1 MKQFTSPE
9 QTAKLIE
16 LGFEKPKNTQYIQRA
31 KARNL
36 HSPFIEFGEP
46 EFEGS
51 YSIGEL
57 LEMLPPAIEHVIW
70 WGDEIEEIGVWG
82 LRIDSGCTEY
92 GWDVSYERPNSAH
105 AYRVGREEMI
115 DALFDM
121 IVELKEENY
130 KLNNQN
136 DKRLCSQKRK

>member
-1 MKQFTSPE
+1 MKQYLTPE

-51 YSIGEL
+51 YTIGEL
-57 LEMLPPAIEHVIW
+57 IEMLDKVGVTTYIRFGGARAIS
-70 WGDEIEEIGVWG
+70 
-82 LRIDSGCTEY
+82 LS
-92 GWDVSYERPNSAH
+92 NNK
-105 AYRVGREEMI
+105 GREMLGGQLI
-115 DALFDM
+115 DLLFVM
-121 IVELKEENY
+121 IVELKEEGVI
-130 KLNNQN
+130 
-136 DKRLCSQKRK
+136 

>member
-1 MKQFTSPE
+1 MKQYLNSE

-51 YSIGEL
+51 YTIGEL
-57 LEMLPPAIEHVIW
+57 IEMLQKQVYQIEN
-70 WGDEIEEIGVWG
+70 
-82 LRIDSGCTEY
+82 SGIPCDLNIHYDGGTWLIVFICERDGRFKTEMF
-92 GWDVSYERPNSAH
+92 EL
-105 AYRVGREEMI
+105 I
-115 DALFDM
+115 DALYDM
-121 IVELKEENY
+121 VVKLKEEGV
-130 KLNNQN
+130 L
-136 DKRLCSQKRK
+136 

>member
-1 MKQFTSPE
+1 MKQYLSSD
-9 QTAKLIE
+9 QTDKLIE

-57 LEMLPPAIEHVIW
+57 LSFLPKSIKVNDLVFKLCIHSNIVSWIVEYADIAF
-70 WGDEIEEIGVWG
+70 GTQASLYKEE
-82 LRIDSGCTEY
+82 L
-92 GWDVSYERPNSAH
+92 
-105 AYRVGREEMI
+105 I
-115 DALFDM
+115 DALFTE
-121 IVELKEENY
+121 IVILKEDGV
-130 KLNNQN
+130 L
-136 DKRLCSQKRK
+136 

>member
-1 MKQFTSPE
+1 MRQFTTPE

-16 LGFEKPKNTQYIQRA
+16 LGFEKPKNTQYVQRA

-57 LEMLPPAIEHVIW
+57 IEMLDKVGVTTYIRFGGARAIS
-70 WGDEIEEIGVWG
+70 
-82 LRIDSGCTEY
+82 LS
-92 GWDVSYERPNSAH
+92 NNK
-105 AYRVGREEMI
+105 GREMLGGQLI
-115 DALFDM
+115 DLLFVM
-121 IVELKEENY
+121 IVELKEEGVI
-130 KLNNQN
+130 
-136 DKRLCSQKRK
+136 

>member
-1 MKQFTSPE
+1 MKQYLNSE

-51 YSIGEL
+51 YTIGEL
-57 LEMLPPAIEHVIW
+57 IEMLDKVGVTTYIRFGGARAIS
-70 WGDEIEEIGVWG
+70 
-82 LRIDSGCTEY
+82 LS
-92 GWDVSYERPNSAH
+92 NNK
-105 AYRVGREEMI
+105 GREMLGGQLI
-115 DALFDM
+115 DLLFIM
-121 IVELKEENY
+121 IVELKEEGVI
-130 KLNNQN
+130 
-136 DKRLCSQKRK
+136 